1 MLIDIGKRYSYNHLI
16 MIYIFF
22 LVISL
27 LLPAFPVFAQP
38 AEQPA
43 ANQEVVASEPAQDVA
58 NSQDSSQPKNEET
71 ITQPAAN
78 AVTPPAPETTTPTVT
93 SEPKAISPALTGK
106 TMVKSIEIKGNKSI
120 GLSTIT
126 SKIKTR
132 VGDEYLQ
139 NVISDDIKRLYN
151 TGFFSDV
158 SVDRQDYEGGF
169 KVIFYVVEKSIVDK
183 ITFSK
188 IRYYKPNGILRK
200 LKTKK
205 GKFLDKK
212 ELNDDIRTIQDLYQK
227 KGLTDVDVKVET
239 DTDELTNKTTLHFI
253 IKEGQRIKIKKIVF
267 KGNHVFKS
275 KRLIKVIKSRS
286 AWLFNSGYL
295 RQETLDED
303 MERLKS
309 FYEKE
314 GFIDATAR
322 YENVTVKP
330 GRLITYIYIEE
341 GKRYYV
347 EKITIVGNNVAT
359 EKEILDV
366 MKEIKTGG
374 IFSRQKLSVDVSN
387 IRTLYFDKG
396 YIFANVRE
404 STSLN
409 PETGKVEVKLDV
421 EEGNLAYINRIKIQG
436 NDRTRDIVIRREL
449 RLYPNDRFD
458 GAKLRRSKQRLQ
470 NLGYFEDISYDV
482 EDTEDPDKKDL
493 VVQVKEAKTGTF
505 SFGGGYST
513 VDQLVGFIE
522 VEQKNFDFANW
533 PTFTGGGQN
542 LTLRFETGST
552 RSNQRLSFTEPWLF
566 DYPVSGGFDAYRTV
580 RERESDVGYAY
591 DENRVGGDIRF
602 GKQFTE
608 LVSGNMSYTRENIKI
623 DNFAEGVSA
632 DLLAEEGK
640 NTVSTVSFGLSRDSR
655 DSVFN
660 PTRGW
665 YLNGATDVAGGP
677 FGGDKD
683 FARFTGR
690 SSYNIPLKWAS
701 VFEVRLMGGVV
712 SPYGDSEKV
721 PIFERFFAGGAR
733 TIRGYNERKV
743 GPLDPVT
750 SDPIGGESL
759 LVGSLEYTIPLI
771 DFIKFAT
778 FVDSGNVWSRV
789 EDFGQGGYKTGTG
802 VGLRVKTPIGPVN
815 LDYGYPL
822 NDEPGEESRSGKFY
836 FSVSRGF

>member
-1 MLIDIGKRYSYNHLI
+1 MPI
-16 MIYIFF
+16 IFF

-27 LLPAFPVFAQP
+27 LLPIFPAFAQP
-38 AEQPA
+38 AEPTL
-43 ANQEVVASEPAQDVA
+43 NQETVTPESPQGAPIPGDSTQPKTEGTVAQPPVNAVVAPVPQEAL
-58 NSQDSSQPKNEET
+58 ET
-71 ITQPAAN
+71 K
-78 AVTPPAPETTTPTVT
+78 T
-93 SEPKAISPALTGK
+93 SGK
-106 TMVKSIEIKGNKSI
+106 TIVKGIEIKGNKSI
-120 GLSTIT
+120 GLATIT
-126 SKIKTR
+126 AKIKTR

-158 SVDRQDYEGGF
+158 SVDRQEYESGF
-169 KVIFYVVEKSIVDK
+169 KVVFYVVEKSIVDK

-188 IRYYKPNGILRK
+188 TRYYKPSAILRK
-200 LKTKK
+200 IKTKK

-212 ELNDDIRTIQDLYQK
+212 ELNDDIRTIQELYQK

-267 KGNHVFKS
+267 KGNKAFKGR
-275 KRLIKVIKSRS
+275 RLIKVIKTRW

-322 YENVTVKP
+322 YENVTVRE

-347 EKITIVGNNVAT
+347 EKVMLAGNNVAT
-359 EKEILDV
+359 EKEILDI
-366 MKEIKTGG
+366 MKEVRVGG
-374 IFSRQKLSVDVSN
+374 IFSRQRLSVDVSN

-409 PETGKVEVKLDV
+409 PETGKVEVKLDI
-421 EEGNLAYINRIKIQG
+421 EEGRLAYVNRIKIQG

-449 RLYPNDRFD
+449 RLYPDERFD

-470 NLGYFEDISYDV
+470 NLGYFEDISYDI
-482 EDTEDPDKKDL
+482 EDTDDPDKKDL

-513 VDQLVGFIE
+513 VDQLVGFVEI
-522 VEQKNFDFANW
+522 EQKNFDFANW

-542 LTLRFETGST
+542 LTLRFESGST

-566 DYPVSGGFDAYRTV
+566 DYPVSAGFDAYRTQ

-591 DENRVGGDIRF
+591 DETRTGGDIRF
-602 GKQFTE
+602 GKQFTDF
-608 LVSGNMSYTRENIKI
+608 VSGNLSYTRERIKI
-623 DNFAEGVSA
+623 DNFATGVSA
-632 DLLAEEGK
+632 DLLAEEGA
-640 NTVSTVSFGLSRDSR
+640 NTVSSVGFGLTRDSR

-660 PTRGW
+660 PTKGW
-665 YLNGATDVAGGP
+665 YLNGSTDVAGGIL
-677 FGGDKD
+677 GGDKD
-683 FARFTGR
+683 FVRFTGR
-690 SSYNIPLKWAS
+690 TSYNIPLKFDS
-701 VFEVRLMGGVV
+701 VFEIRTMAGVV
-712 SPYGDSEKV
+712 DAYGDSTKV

-750 SDPIGGESL
+750 EDPIGGESL

-771 DFIKFAT
+771 DFIKLAA
-778 FVDSGNVWSRV
+778 FVDSGNVWSKIS
-789 EDFGQGGYKTGTG
+789 DFGQGGYKSGTG
-802 VGLRVKTPIGPVN
+802 LGLRVKTPIGPVN